1 MTGRCGMKRET
12 WLPATPA
19 SARTARS
26 IVREAAAEAG
36 LEGDL
41 VWDLML
47 ASTEAFINA
56 VQHGKPW
63 PNDCVLFATEPCP
76 RGLRVEVCDLGS
88 FDSALEPA
96 PLDATSG
103 RGMQII
109 AALVDRFEVRNGD
122 GRTLVGFE
130 KHRGRPS
137 PARDRERKQE
147 TSVGRVN
154 GATAVHPVIHE
165 HPFRVRP
172 AAGIAAEA
180 GGGA

>member
-1 MTGRCGMKRET
+1 MKRET

-19 SARTARS
+19 SAQAARS

-47 ASTEAFINA
+47 ASTEAVSNA
-56 VQHGKPW
+56 IQHGKPW

-96 PLDATSG
+96 PLEATSG

-122 GRTLVGFE
+122 GHTLVGFE
-130 KHRGRPS
+130 KHRGRAC
-137 PARDRERKQE
+137 PAGDREREPE
-147 TSVGRVN
+147 TRVGRVN
-154 GATAVHPVIHE
+154 GVTAAHPAIHE
-165 HPFRVRP
+165 HAPRIRP
-172 AAGIAAEA
+172 AAGIAADA

>member
-1 MTGRCGMKRET
+1 MKRET

-19 SARTARS
+19 SVQAARS

-47 ASTEAFINA
+47 ASTEAVSNA
-56 VQHGKPW
+56 VRHGKPW

-96 PLDATSG
+96 PLEATSG

-122 GRTLVGFE
+122 GHTLVGFE
-130 KHRGRPS
+130 KHRGRAS
-137 PARDRERKQE
+137 PAGDPEGEQG
-147 TSVGRVN
+147 TCAGRVN
-154 GATAVHPVIHE
+154 GVTAAHLAIHE
-165 HPFRVRP
+165 HAPRVRP
-172 AAGIAAEA
+172 AAGIAADA

>member
-1 MTGRCGMKRET
+1 MTGRAPAVGRCGMKRET

-19 SARTARS
+19 SAQAARS

-47 ASTEAFINA
+47 ASTEAVSNA
-56 VQHGKPW
+56 IQHGKPW

-96 PLDATSG
+96 PLEATSG

-109 AALVDRFEVRNGD
+109 AALVD
-122 GRTLVGFE
+122 TLVGFE
-130 KHRGRPS
+130 KHRGRAS
-137 PARDRERKQE
+137 PAGDREREQE
-147 TSVGRVN
+147 THAGRVN
-154 GATAVHPVIHE
+154 GATAAHPAIHE
-165 HPFRVRP
+165 HAPRIRP
-172 AAGIAAEA
+172 AAGIAADA

>member
-1 MTGRCGMKRET
+1 MKRET

-19 SARTARS
+19 SVQAARS

-47 ASTEAFINA
+47 ASTEAVSNA
-56 VQHGKPW
+56 VRHGKPW

-76 RGLRVEVCDLGS
+76 GGLRVEVCDLGS

-96 PLDATSG
+96 PLEATSG
-103 RGMQII
+103 RGVQII
-109 AALVDRFEVRNGD
+109 AALVDRFEVRSED
-122 GRTLVGFE
+122 GHTLVGFE
-130 KHRGRPS
+130 KHRGLAS
-137 PARDRERKQE
+137 PAGDREREQE
-147 TSVGRVN
+147 TRAGRVN
-154 GATAVHPVIHE
+154 GVTAAHLAIHE
-165 HPFRVRP
+165 HAPRVRP
-172 AAGIAAEA
+172 AAGIAADA

>member
-1 MTGRCGMKRET
+1 MKRET

-19 SARTARS
+19 SARAARS
-26 IVREAAAEAG
+26 IVREAAVEAG
-36 LEGDL
+36 LDGDL

-47 ASTEAFINA
+47 ASTEAVINA

-109 AALVDRFEVRNGD
+109 AALVDRFEVRNSD

-130 KHRGRPS
+130 KHRGCAS
-137 PARDRERKQE
+137 PAGGRERKQE
-147 TSVGRVN
+147 TRLGRVN
-154 GATAVHPVIHE
+154 GATAAHPAIHE
-165 HPFRVRP
+165 HALRVQP
-172 AAGIAAEA
+172 AARIATDA

>member
-1 MTGRCGMKRET
+1 MRRET

-19 SARTARS
+19 SAQVARS

-36 LEGDL
+36 LEDDTA
-41 VWDLML
+41 WDLML
-47 ASTEAFINA
+47 ASTEAVTNA

-76 RGLRVEVCDLGS
+76 RGLRVEVSDLGT

-96 PLDATSG
+96 PLDATCG
-103 RGMQII
+103 RGIQII

-122 GRTLVGFE
+122 GSTRVRFE
-130 KHRGRPS
+130 KHRGPGS
-137 PARDRERKQE
+137 PVGDRELEQE
-147 TSVGRVN
+147 SPN
-154 GATAVHPVIHE
+154 GANGANGAGSAHPAIHE
-165 HPFRVRP
+165 PGPRVRL
-172 AAGIAAEA
+172 AA